1 VPFFVSARQK
11 VNLCKDLR
19 QSCFRLLGDNRCLLT
34 TRIAPQRRLICC
46 GYAATC
52 CVYAATFRLRARG
65 FANSDPSV
73 NSQSPLPDPSTRC
86 ECTASSSAHPYG
98 GPTLWLRPDLT
109 CPPENES
116 TTELRILLGFGF
128 NQGETQWD
136 ENVIQPSRSY
146 RNFESPKSNDELFF
160 ELVFRSNRCAVS

>member
-1 VPFFVSARQK
+1 MSPDDSD
-11 VNLCKDLR
+11 CPSETPDLLR
-19 QSCFRLLGDNRCLLT
+19 
-34 TRIAPQRRLICC
+34 ICC
-46 GYAATC
+46 VYAATC

-116 TTELRILLGFGF
+116 TTELRILLEFGF
-128 NQGETQWD
+128 LRGEKQWD

-160 ELVFRSNRCAVS
+160 ELAFRSNRCAVS